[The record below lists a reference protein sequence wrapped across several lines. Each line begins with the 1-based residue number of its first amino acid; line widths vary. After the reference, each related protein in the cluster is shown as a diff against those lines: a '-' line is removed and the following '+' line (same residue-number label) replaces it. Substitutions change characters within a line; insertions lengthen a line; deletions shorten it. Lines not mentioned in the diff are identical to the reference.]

1 MYMSK
6 FEYYMN
12 ALHYGLY
19 KWETWSNFKA
29 ERQVYGLIGFLS
41 IIFGFR
47 KYHIKRINKLHN
59 NKKLQEYLYGEKSGQ
74 SIGWAHHWFGY
85 FYSGYSVLLS
95 FILLG
100 IFDGMY
106 GNLSKLV
113 VLIIL
118 AFPIAICYIPA
129 YKAVF
134 SKDKYLKYFKQF
146 EKKDASWHK
155 KWKWI
160 TIAFCVGSVVS
171 TIGGIFAMGLIGL
184 LFE

>member
-1 MYMSK
+1 MSK

-12 ALHYGLY
+12 ALHYCLFLRFVHSHAFWLKMTSKILRLFSDLFDIKEWYYRVVDKNLNDVKGQEILFS
-19 KWETWSNFKA
+19 KE
-29 ERQVYGLIGFLS
+29 YGF
-41 IIFGFR
+41 
-47 KYHIKRINKLHN
+47 
-59 NKKLQEYLYGEKSGQ
+59 

-160 TIAFCVGSVVS
+160 TIAFCIGSVVVS
-171 TIGGIFAMGLIGL
+171 LLGICVALGI
-184 LFE
+184 LFFNK

>member
-1 MYMSK
+1 M
-6 FEYYMN
+6 
-12 ALHYGLY
+12 
-19 KWETWSNFKA
+19 
-29 ERQVYGLIGFLS
+29 
-41 IIFGFR
+41 
-47 KYHIKRINKLHN
+47 
-59 NKKLQEYLYGEKSGQ
+59 
-74 SIGWAHHWFGY
+74 
-85 FYSGYSVLLS
+85 
-95 FILLG
+95 
-100 IFDGMY
+100 
-106 GNLSKLV
+106 SKLV